1 MAEEL
6 KLAKL
11 RATDSFLALLV
22 PVSLLASAVVAT
34 ILVVRAAAVLAMPFP
49 TGIVGCVKGFT
60 AQVCVLNSSSRFL
73 LFVSG
78 SR

>member
-1 MAEEL
+1 MAEEP
-6 KLAKL
+6 KLVKL
-11 RATDSFLALLV
+11 GTADSFLASLV
-22 PVSLLASAVVAT
+22 PVSLLVPTVVAS
-34 ILVVRAAAVLAMPFP
+34 IAVVRAADALAIPIP

-60 AQVCVLNSSSRFL
+60 AQVCVLKSSSRFL

>member
-1 MAEEL
+1 MAEEP

-11 RATDSFLALLV
+11 GTTDSFLASLV
-22 PVSLLASAVVAT
+22 PVSPLVPAVVAT
-34 ILVVRAAAVLAMPFP
+34 ILVVRFADALAMPFP
-49 TGIVGCVKGFT
+49 IGIVGCVKGFT